1 METPTQRCADGEVT
15 LQAMGWTR
23 VQKLGGLPRFFVLR
37 GFLKGLEILGLTWGV
52 PVSPQRDW
60 DYEMGLGLALKRIGT
75 GTRSGWRRDWNW
87 DWASKGLGLRGG
99 VKGSD

>member
-1 METPTQRCADGEVT
+1 MVVVRLLCRLWDGPECKNWGV
-15 LQAMGWTR
+15 R
-23 VQKLGGLPRFFVLR
+23 PVFFFVLR